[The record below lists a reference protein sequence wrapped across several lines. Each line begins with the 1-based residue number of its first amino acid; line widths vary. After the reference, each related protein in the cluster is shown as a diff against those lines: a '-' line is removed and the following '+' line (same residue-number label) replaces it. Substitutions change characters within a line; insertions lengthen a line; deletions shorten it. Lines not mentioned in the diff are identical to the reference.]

1 MCGVTLRWHMF
12 HEEIANLKWALIRN
26 KKPFAVAAA
35 LPTVVAFIV
44 VMTVIVAVSVV
55 LTTTGCILAAMRK

>member
-1 MCGVTLRWHMF
+1 MCGVTLRCHMF

-26 KKPFAVAAA
+26 KEPFAVAAA

-44 VMTVIVAVSVV
+44 VAVSVV
-55 LTTTGCILAAMRK
+55 LTTTGCTLAAMRK